1 MARKP
6 KGIEATGLV
15 SNGLPQ
21 LNYDNKIIINRI
33 IHAKITVSA
42 IVNLNLVNANSVPIL
57 SFFFSFPFFL
67 FFSFL
72 SFGQL
77 VLKYRTDESIRDLV
91 DKLEWIVIPVVNVD
105 GYVYTHSTV
114 RRCRLV

>member
-1 MARKP
+1 MR
-6 KGIEATGLV
+6 T
-15 SNGLPQ
+15 Q
-21 LNYDNKIIINRI
+21 F
-33 IHAKITVSA
+33 
-42 IVNLNLVNANSVPIL
+42 PIL

-72 SFGQL
+72 FFFGQL
-77 VLKYRTDESIRDLV
+77 VLKYGTDESVTDLV

>member
-1 MARKP
+1 MRTQFLYFP
-6 KGIEATGLV
+6 
-15 SNGLPQ
+15 
-21 LNYDNKIIINRI
+21 
-33 IHAKITVSA
+33 
-42 IVNLNLVNANSVPIL
+42 
-57 SFFFSFPFFL
+57 FSFPFHSSISFL
-67 FFSFL
+67 FFV
-72 SFGQL
+72 FGQL

>member
-1 MARKP
+1 MLLMR
-6 KGIEATGLV
+6 T
-15 SNGLPQ
+15 Q
-21 LNYDNKIIINRI
+21 F
-33 IHAKITVSA
+33 
-42 IVNLNLVNANSVPIL
+42 PIL

-72 SFGQL
+72 FFGQL

-91 DKLEWIVIPVVNVD
+91 DKLEWIIIPVVNVD

>member
-1 MARKP
+1 MLAQKWILILLMR
-6 KGIEATGLV
+6 T
-15 SNGLPQ
+15 Q
-21 LNYDNKIIINRI
+21 F
-33 IHAKITVSA
+33 
-42 IVNLNLVNANSVPIL
+42 PIL

-72 SFGQL
+72 FFGQL

-91 DKLEWIVIPVVNVD
+91 DKLEWIIIPVVNVD